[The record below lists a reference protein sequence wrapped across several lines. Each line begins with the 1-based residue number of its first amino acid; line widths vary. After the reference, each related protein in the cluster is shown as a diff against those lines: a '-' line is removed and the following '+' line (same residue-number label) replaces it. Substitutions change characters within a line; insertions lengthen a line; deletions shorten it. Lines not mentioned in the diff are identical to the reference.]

1 MADPLFASFFL
12 AGFECSTHRRLDG
25 RRLDLSAATGHDR
38 FMDADYARCHA
49 WGLQTVRDGIRWHL
63 IERQPGRYDFAGV
76 LPALRAAQA
85 GGVEVIWDLF
95 HYGWP
100 DDLDFFAP
108 AFVTR
113 FAALAGAFARLVV
126 EETGRPPL
134 VAPVNEISFV
144 AWGAGTDG
152 FLNPFALGRG
162 AEIKAQLVRAAIAAI
177 EAVWAVTPAARILH
191 PDPLIHVAP
200 DPAKPEDHEA
210 AGHAHR
216 AQYESW
222 DMLAGYRRP
231 ELGGHPRYLDIVGV
245 NHYPWNQWI
254 YNGPEIKPGHTLY
267 RPLRSLLAEVYARY
281 RRPLL
286 LSEVGTEGDGRAPWL
301 RYVGREVRAALRA
314 GIPIAGVCL
323 YPVTDYPGWDN
334 ERHCPT
340 GLWGYPDATGERPL
354 YQPLARELRRQQ
366 ALLARM
372 HTAAARKQS
381 LAGRVP

>member
-1 MADPLFASFFL
+1 
-12 AGFECSTHRRLDG
+12 
-25 RRLDLSAATGHDR
+25 
-38 FMDADYARCHA
+38 
-49 WGLQTVRDGIRWHL
+49 
-63 IERQPGRYDFAGV
+63 
-76 LPALRAAQA
+76 
-85 GGVEVIWDLF
+85 
-95 HYGWP
+95 
-100 DDLDFFAP
+100 
-108 AFVTR
+108 
-113 FAALAGAFARLVV
+113 VV

-177 EAVWAVTPAARILH
+177 EAVWSVAPAARIVH

-301 RYVGREVRAALRA
+301 RDVGREVRAALRA

>member
-1 MADPLFASFFL
+1 MTVSTVADSPFKSFFL

-25 RRLDLSAATGHDR
+25 HRLDLVAATGHDR
-38 FMDADYARCHA
+38 FAIDDYARCRA
-49 WGLQTVRDGIRWHL
+49 SGLYTARDGIRWHL
-63 IERQPGRYDFAGV
+63 IEQQPGRHDFSSV
-76 LPALRAAQA
+76 LPALRAARAA
-85 GGVEVIWDLF
+85 GVDVIWDLF

-113 FAALAGAFARLVV
+113 FGGLAGAFARLVI

-144 AWGAGTDG
+144 TWGAGTDG
-152 FLNPFALGRG
+152 FLNPFALGRN

-177 EAVWAVTPAARILH
+177 EAVWTVAPTARIVH
-191 PDPLIHVAP
+191 PDPLINVVADP
-200 DPAKPEDHEA
+200 DKPEERETA
-210 AGHAHR
+210 RKAHM

-231 ELGGHPRYLDIVGV
+231 ELGGQARYLDILGV

-254 YNGPEIKPGHTLY
+254 YNGPEIKQGHPRY
-267 RPLRSLLAEVYARY
+267 RPLRDLLAEVYARY
-281 RRPLL
+281 HRPLL

-314 GIPIAGVCL
+314 KLPIAGVCL
-323 YPVTDYPGWDN
+323 YPITDYPGWDN
-334 ERHCPT
+334 ERQCPT
-340 GLWGYPDATGERPL
+340 GLWGYPDAGGERPL

-366 ALLARM
+366 RLLARM
-372 HTAAARKQS
+372 QAPS
-381 LAGRVP
+381 SPVE